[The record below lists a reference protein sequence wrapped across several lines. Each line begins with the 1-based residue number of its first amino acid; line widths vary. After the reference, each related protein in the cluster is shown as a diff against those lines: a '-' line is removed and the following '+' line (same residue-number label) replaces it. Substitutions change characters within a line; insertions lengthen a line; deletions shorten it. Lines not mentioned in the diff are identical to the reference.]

1 MSNQDESTAAAKA
14 TGNTTRPLTGDEY
27 LESLNDGREIWI
39 YGERVENVATHPA
52 FRNTAR
58 MVARLYDSLHDPARN
73 QKLIVPTD
81 TGSNGFTHAFFRAPY
96 SVEELQAGADAI
108 TEWARMSYGWLG
120 RSPDYKASFISTLG
134 SNTEYYAPFQDNARR
149 WYKEAQE
156 KVLYF
161 NHAIVNPPVDRNR
174 PMEDVR
180 DVYMHVEKE
189 TDGGLIMSGA
199 KVVATGSAF
208 CHHNFVGAAGPIPVQ
223 TKEFSAMFSVPM
235 GTPGVKLICR
245 PSYEFAAT
253 TTGSPFDNPLS
264 SRLDENDSIFIFD
277 KVFVPWE
284 NVFCYDVD
292 KANEFY
298 HGSGFIYRAL
308 LQGCIRLA
316 VKLDFLCGLL
326 VKGLEMTGS
335 KDFRGVQTR
344 IGEVITYR
352 HLFWSLVHAMV
363 NKPDVWSDGTVVPNV
378 EAATVYRV
386 MMADAYARVKEIFQ
400 QDLASALIYSNSNAV
415 DWQVPELSKY
425 LGEYARGSGGNSAE
439 YRLKVMKL
447 IWDALGTEFGSRHEL
462 YERNYAGSYELV
474 RLDTYVA
481 AEANGRIG
489 QFVDFVES
497 CMDEYDTKGWTVPD
511 LINPGDFS
519 VIRKPQSA
527 GQ

>member
-1 MSNQDESTAAAKA
+1 M
-14 TGNTTRPLTGDEY
+14 
-27 LESLNDGREIWI
+27 
-39 YGERVENVATHPA
+39 
-52 FRNTAR
+52 
-58 MVARLYDSLHDPARN
+58 
-73 QKLIVPTD
+73 
-81 TGSNGFTHAFFRAPY
+81 
-96 SVEELQAGADAI
+96 
-108 TEWARMSYGWLG
+108 
-120 RSPDYKASFISTLG
+120 
-134 SNTEYYAPFQDNARR
+134 
-149 WYKEAQE
+149 
-156 KVLYF
+156 
-161 NHAIVNPPVDRNR
+161 
-174 PMEDVR
+174 
-180 DVYMHVEKE
+180 
-189 TDGGLIMSGA
+189 
-199 KVVATGSAF
+199 
-208 CHHNFVGAAGPIPVQ
+208 
-223 TKEFSAMFSVPM
+223 
-235 GTPGVKLICR
+235 
-245 PSYEFAAT
+245 
-253 TTGSPFDNPLS
+253 
-264 SRLDENDSIFIFD
+264 
-277 KVFVPWE
+277 
-284 NVFCYDVD
+284 
-292 KANEFY
+292 
-298 HGSGFIYRAL
+298 
-308 LQGCIRLA
+308 
-316 VKLDFLCGLL
+316 KLDFLCGLL